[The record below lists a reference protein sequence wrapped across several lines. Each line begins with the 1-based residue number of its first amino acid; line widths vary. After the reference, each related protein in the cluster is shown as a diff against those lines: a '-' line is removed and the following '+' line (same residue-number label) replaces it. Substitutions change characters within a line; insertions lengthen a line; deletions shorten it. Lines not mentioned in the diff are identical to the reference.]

1 MMLGSRLTIGLLC
14 SWICLGSGLAAA
26 VEEIERHSE
35 SGPVRVDL
43 VIRPAEPVIGDVVEL
58 ELEVRAEAGVEVLM
72 PEFGE
77 ALGRFEI
84 VDFAPSRQQDDSG
97 GSIARQKYRLQ
108 PARSGVQTI
117 PPLRIE
123 FVDRRD
129 GRSPAPQGE
138 DAYEILTDRIS
149 LEIKPILAADAPLE
163 LRPRHPDLGPRRD
176 ASMQFW
182 AWAIALLFVVAALSP
197 FAWRGFKTMR
207 ERQRRQSAYDVARS
221 TLDLLLGA
229 GRPTTDT
236 MDKFYVKLSLI
247 VRTYLEDRFAIR
259 SPELT
264 TQEFLTEMGRS
275 PDLARSHQR
284 LLQNFLEEADLVK
297 FAGHRPSADVVSES
311 IGAAEQ
317 FLAET
322 RDFVRVADS
331 PMLAVVEPDRA

>member
-14 SWICLGSGLAAA
+14 LWICLGSGLAAA

-176 ASMQFW
+176 SSMQFW

-197 FAWRGFKTMR
+197 FAWRGFKAMR

-221 TLDLLLGA
+221 ALDLLLGA

-236 MDKFYVKLSLI
+236 MDEFYVKLSLI

-297 FAGHRPSADVVSES
+297 FAGHRPSTDVVSES

-322 RDFVRVADS
+322 RNFVRVADS

>member
-14 SWICLGSGLAAA
+14 LWICLGSGLAAA

-97 GSIARQKYRLQ
+97 GSLARQKYRLQ

-149 LEIKPILAADAPLE
+149 LEIKPILAADAPL
-163 LRPRHPDLGPRRD
+163 D
-176 ASMQFW
+176 ALVAPSLLPY
-182 AWAIALLFVVAALSP
+182 ALTIVTNARCQNDICSKGFALYQ
-197 FAWRGFKTMR
+197 AMK
-207 ERQRRQSAYDVARS
+207 YS
-221 TLDLLLGA
+221 TA
-229 GRPTTDT
+229 
-236 MDKFYVKLSLI
+236 
-247 VRTYLEDRFAIR
+247 
-259 SPELT
+259 
-264 TQEFLTEMGRS
+264 
-275 PDLARSHQR
+275 
-284 LLQNFLEEADLVK
+284 
-297 FAGHRPSADVVSES
+297 
-311 IGAAEQ
+311 
-317 FLAET
+317 
-322 RDFVRVADS
+322 
-331 PMLAVVEPDRA
+331 